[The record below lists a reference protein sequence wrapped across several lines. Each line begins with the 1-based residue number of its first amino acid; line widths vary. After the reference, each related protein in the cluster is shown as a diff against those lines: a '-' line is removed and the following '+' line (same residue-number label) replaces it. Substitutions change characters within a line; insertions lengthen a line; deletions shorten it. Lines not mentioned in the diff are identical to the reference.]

1 MSHKTGYETKK
12 DFAQGSSSNGT
23 RNGSVVNS
31 ISGSNDEVLEILNSD
46 SGGIVDSSNEV
57 EGATQYKFLTV

>member
-1 MSHKTGYETKK
+1 MSHKTGHETNK
-12 DFAQGSSSNGT
+12 DVAQGSSSNGT
-23 RNGSVVNS
+23 RNDSVVNS